1 VLEIITQSSL
11 PSSACGI
18 WGLGEGLGLE
28 GIWGISFGAG
38 REKVGNKLVNTPSNQ
53 HLILNWTHK
62 HRMLTPATE
71 DSLYR
76 KEQRKSDNN
85 THVFTTA

>member
-1 VLEIITQSSL
+1 MLEIITQSSL
-11 PSSACGI
+11 PSLACGI

-28 GIWGISFGAG
+28 GMRGISLGAG
-38 REKVGNKLVNTPSNQ
+38 REKVGNKLVNSLSNQ
-53 HLILNWTHK
+53 HLISSWTHK

-71 DSLYR
+71 NSLYR
-76 KEQRKSDNN
+76 KQERKSDNN